1 MSLLLKFLKSV
12 NDLLTTLL
20 LWAYFL
26 FGYILFFSPFYIVA
40 YFFPKTREQ
49 SFQALNH
56 YFYKGFFLWARFL
69 IPRLKITVPDD
80 ILAIRSSVIVCNH
93 LSYLDPILLI
103 ALFKKHRTIV
113 KSTFFR
119 TPIFGN
125 VITISGYIPSD
136 ASGDAS
142 TLLINCMDTLK
153 DFLANGG
160 NLFIFP
166 EGTRSRDGSLGE
178 FSKGAFRI
186 ARYCKA
192 PIKVLRIK
200 DSNKLF
206 QPGRFLFH
214 TTHKINIEINRIGD
228 IVPDYE
234 SNEGS
239 VSSLIKQ
246 VRAIYEK
253 QSGSD
258 LLPKRL

>member
-40 YFFPKTREQ
+40 YFLPKTREQ

-80 ILAIRSSVIVCNH
+80 VLAIRSSVIVCNH

-103 ALFKKHRTIV
+103 SLLKRQRTIV
-113 KSTFFR
+113 KSAFFNV
-119 TPIFGN
+119 PIFGK

-136 ASGDAS
+136 NGGDFS
-142 TLLINCMDTLK
+142 SILIDRMDTMK
-153 DFLANGG
+153 DFLASGG

-186 ARYCKA
+186 ARYCKT

-200 DSNKLF
+200 DSNQLF

-214 TTHKINIEINRIGD
+214 TTHKISIEVNLIGD

-258 LLPKRL
+258 LSSKRI